1 MNRTTVGL
9 LATAAASVLLIG
21 GSLTASATGGNH
33 DKPCKPGHS
42 QGKPCKPKPTE
53 QPTEQPSEEPTEQPT
68 EQPSEEPTKQPS
80 TPSKPQ
86 PVSPDAPSKKHTSK
100 SSRAHSHEQSRKGV
114 ITDNDRN
121 ADGVPDVQNAVE
133 EGF

>member
-9 LATAAASVLLIG
+9 LATAAASALLIG

-53 QPTEQPSEEPTEQPT
+53 QPSEEPTE
-68 EQPSEEPTKQPS
+68 QPS

-100 SSRAHSHEQSRKGV
+100 SSRAHSHEQPRKGV
-114 ITDNDRN
+114 ITDNDRD

>member
-1 MNRTTVGL
+1 MNRTTVRL

-21 GSLTASATGGNH
+21 GSLTASATDGNH

-53 QPTEQPSEEPTEQPT
+53 QPSEEPTEQPT
-68 EQPSEEPTKQPS
+68 EQPSEEPTEQPS

-86 PVSPDAPSKKHTSK
+86 PVSPDAPSKHTSK
-100 SSRAHSHEQSRKGV
+100 SSRTHSHSHEQPRKGV